1 MLSKR
6 KSFATLCL
14 LLILAGVTLAL
25 LKLPSPPPLVSA
37 ADFSTS
43 RAEVLETDDSSVDT
57 HGFVEYGTQRLKV
70 RLPDGRIVSAENE
83 LRAQLDYDKKFKK
96 GDTAL
101 VILPSNLSLGSMPD
115 GPLVVR
121 DYWRLGWVGVLFA
134 AFAVFLVAFAGWTGV
149 GALFTFFFS
158 CLVVWKL
165 LIPSVLSGYNPV
177 LVSFV
182 VV

>member
-1 MLSKR
+1 M
-6 KSFATLCL
+6 
-14 LLILAGVTLAL
+14 
-25 LKLPSPPPLVSA
+25 SA

-101 VILPSNLSLGSMPD
+101 VILPSNFSLGSMPD

-121 DYWRLGWVGVLFA
+121 DYWRLARLS
-134 AFAVFLVAFAGWTGV
+134 
-149 GALFTFFFS
+149 TFDPCFNFFH
-158 CLVVWKL
+158 VDKL
-165 LIPSVLSGYNPV
+165 LCDE
-177 LVSFV
+177 
-182 VV
+182 